1 MGGSRKVLTKRQ
13 IWPYQRKMPNP
24 LWNVDYSFMK
34 LHETW
39 MGMITVNLYLKKCE
53 VDFTTFGRQLCKW
66 LSQQILWCFRCY
78 VLSPLK
84 DLYATVAQ
92 MALTMPTIVLMDR
105 ARLELTLCTIL
116 IWILL
121 VTSMCHDLEMSSKS
135 LTKWHTE

>member
-1 MGGSRKVLTKRQ
+1 
-13 IWPYQRKMPNP
+13 
-24 LWNVDYSFMK
+24 MK
-34 LHETW
+34 LYETSIE
-39 MGMITVNLYLKKCE
+39 MITENLYLKKCE

-116 IWILL
+116 I
-121 VTSMCHDLEMSSKS
+121 
-135 LTKWHTE
+135 